1 MVLTATGVIWLF
13 SRPGILNP
21 STGAPPAGPGPTLT
35 LPATLPA
42 EAPTPTLEPAATAT
56 AVLPTVPAQDCNNS
70 GGGPFEELW
79 PTYRPLL
86 GCPTGEPRTLS
97 TIAEEAFQGGHMFW
111 VKDTDRVHIIFD
123 RQKDGTELTEGQWQL
138 VPEDW
143 KWDGSNPEGVGLSP
157 PPGLVEPRRGFGWLW
172 RTHLNGPDGPL
183 GWALDREYGF
193 DNVGQAQTF
202 EQGLMFKGSLPK
214 VYVLLNNGQFYAR

>member
-1 MVLTATGVIWLF
+1 
-13 SRPGILNP
+13 
-21 STGAPPAGPGPTLT
+21 
-35 LPATLPA
+35 
-42 EAPTPTLEPAATAT
+42 
-56 AVLPTVPAQDCNNS
+56 
-70 GGGPFEELW
+70 
-79 PTYRPLL
+79 
-86 GCPTGEPRTLS
+86 
-97 TIAEEAFQGGHMFW
+97 MFW

-123 RQKDGTELTEGQWQL
+123 RQKDGTELSEGQWQL